1 VSRGPWAGSLVFAGL
16 QGEAL
21 YRVALDASDATTV
34 FGFETAF
41 RRDFGRLRDVVE
53 GPDGALYV
61 TTSNRDGRGRPG
73 PEDDRLLRVWIR

>member
-16 QGEAL
+16 RGEPL

-34 FGFETAF
+34 FGLEAAF
-41 RRDFGRLRDVVE
+41 HGDFGRLRDVVE
-53 GPDGALYV
+53 GPDSALYV

-73 PEDDRLLRVWIR
+73 REDDRLLRVWIR